1 MVNSKPAER
10 DNQPVTIVRST
21 LNYQQIFWLVL
32 VSMLIHG
39 LGLLLFARYQ
49 RFESVTPAKT
59 DLEPIEFTVVPEDPK
74 AKVAEDEISNSLPP
88 NSKPEATPPTPA
100 IPPSSIPKPIEPTE
114 KDSSTVLSGS
124 DKASTPA
131 TSIPK
136 PKPLATPP
144 KNDSVAT
151 SLPPQTQPLSQPEV
165 QSGKPKPESGVSN
178 NASDL
183 LGGDFDQTLASGGDA
198 FFSPEAL
205 EYKSVLNPKQ
215 LKALKDIDLSKYLAA
230 MEGRVKPNW
239 NPSFRQDD
247 RTTVLNFKIEKN
259 GQVTG
264 LKVTESSGLTEVDQE
279 ALAAVQNSA
288 PFASLPA
295 NFPLENLEI
304 TFSFNIH
311 IY

>member
-10 DNQPVTIVRST
+10 ENQPVTIVRNDLKPQQT
-21 LNYQQIFWLVL
+21 LWLVL

-49 RFESVTPAKT
+49 DFETVTPAKT
-59 DLEPIEFTVVPEDPK
+59 DLEPIEFTVLPEEPE
-74 AKVAEDEISNSLPP
+74 AEVAEEEISNTLPST
-88 NSKPEATPPTPA
+88 SKPAVTPPSPATPATPP
-100 IPPSSIPKPIEPTE
+100 PSTPKPVEPPQ
-114 KDSSTVLSGS
+114 KDSSAVLSGS
-124 DKASTPA
+124 DK

-136 PKPLATPP
+136 PQPPATPP

-151 SLPPQTQPLSQPEV
+151 SAPSKVQPS
-165 QSGKPKPESGVSN
+165 KPKPPNGVSN

-183 LGGDFDQTLASGGDA
+183 LGGDFNQTLASGGDA

-215 LKALKDIDLSKYLAA
+215 LKALKNIDLSKYLAA

-239 NPSFRQDD
+239 TPSFRQDD
-247 RTTVLNFKIEKN
+247 RTTVLNFQIEKS

-264 LKVTESSGLTEVDQE
+264 LKVTESSGLAEVDQE
-279 ALAAVQNSA
+279 ALEAVQKSI
-288 PFASLPA
+288 PFAPLPA
-295 NFPLENLEI
+295 NFPLQNLDI

>member
-1 MVNSKPAER
+1 MVNSKPTER
-10 DNQPVTIVRST
+10 DHQPVTIVRST
-21 LNYQQIFWLVL
+21 LNHQQILWLVL

-49 RFESVTPAKT
+49 DFESVTPAKT
-59 DLEPIEFTVVPEDPK
+59 DLEPIEFTVIPEESE
-74 AKVAEDEISNSLPP
+74 AKVTEDEISNSLPP
-88 NSKPEATPPTPA
+88 NSKLETTPPSPKTPATPPPSIA
-100 IPPSSIPKPIEPTE
+100 KPVEPPE

-124 DKASTPA
+124 DK

-136 PKPLATPP
+136 PQPITTPP
-144 KNDSVAT
+144 KNDSIAT
-151 SLPPQTQPLSQPEV
+151 SLPSKTQSPPQPEV
-165 QSGKPKPESGVSN
+165 QPGKPKPESGVSN

-205 EYKSVLNPKQ
+205 EYKSVLNPEQ

-239 NPSFRQDD
+239 TPSFRQDD

-279 ALAAVQNSA
+279 ALAAVQKSA
-288 PFASLPA
+288 PFAPLPA
-295 NFPLENLEI
+295 DFPLQNLDI

>member
-10 DNQPVTIVRST
+10 ENQPVTIVRNDLKPQQT
-21 LNYQQIFWLVL
+21 LWLVL

-49 RFESVTPAKT
+49 DFETVTPAKT
-59 DLEPIEFTVVPEDPK
+59 DLEPIEFTVLPEEPE
-74 AKVAEDEISNSLPP
+74 AEVAEEEISNTLPST
-88 NSKPEATPPTPA
+88 SKPAVTPPSPATPATPP
-100 IPPSSIPKPIEPTE
+100 PSTPKPVEPSA

-124 DKASTPA
+124 DK

-136 PKPLATPP
+136 PQPPATPP

-151 SLPPQTQPLSQPEV
+151 SAPSKVQPS
-165 QSGKPKPESGVSN
+165 KPKPPNGVSN

-183 LGGDFDQTLASGGDA
+183 LGGDFNQTLASGGDA

-215 LKALKDIDLSKYLAA
+215 LKALKNIDLSKYLAA

-239 NPSFRQDD
+239 TPSFRQDD
-247 RTTVLNFKIEKN
+247 RTTVLNFQIEKS

-264 LKVTESSGLTEVDQE
+264 LKVTESSGLAEVDQE
-279 ALAAVQNSA
+279 ALEAVQKSI
-288 PFASLPA
+288 PFAPLPA
-295 NFPLENLEI
+295 NFPLQNLDI